1 MYSMQRDLI
10 SKILELI
17 DKDENYDT
25 GYMFT
30 NILGETVCTFKYDN
44 KEYIITIEELE
55 QERGE

>member
-1 MYSMQRDLI
+1 M

-30 NILGETVCTFKYDN
+30 NILGETVCTFIYDN
-44 KEYIITIEELE
+44 REYIITIEELE
-55 QERGE
+55 QKESE

>member
-1 MYSMQRDLI
+1 MQRDLI